1 MALCPGFSARM
12 QGLLLFEILFQR
24 GIRIFPFAEVMNLAT
39 NFLAPIPT
47 RMRCQR
53 EVRIWLCRLDPDGR
67 GFAWGRFGNRMVNG
81 DGNSLLE
88 TVLLGQRPGRAT
100 VPATLLNVSVV

>member
-1 MALCPGFSARM
+1 
-12 QGLLLFEILFQR
+12 
-24 GIRIFPFAEVMNLAT
+24 
-39 NFLAPIPT
+39 
-47 RMRCQR
+47 
-53 EVRIWLCRLDPDGR
+53 
-67 GFAWGRFGNRMVNG
+67 MVNG